1 MRDGVYSG
9 DEGINTLNDDE
20 FIAEIRRHLIAI
32 IKAIFKRFGVD
43 LLKIK

>member
-1 MRDGVYSG
+1 MTDA
-9 DEGINTLNDDE
+9 E

-43 LLKIK
+43 ILKG